1 MDFRQLE
8 LFLAVID
15 QSSVT
20 KAAAR
25 MSLSTSA
32 VSLQLRNLAKGMVR
46 QERQAAAPHTCGAAT
61 RRACQIAAA
70 ACRSD
75 RA

>member
-25 MSLSTSA
+25 MSLSPSA
-32 VSLQLRNLAKGMVR
+32 ISL
-46 QERQAAAPHTCGAAT
+46 AT
-61 RRACQIAAA
+61 A
-70 ACRSD
+70 
-75 RA
+75 